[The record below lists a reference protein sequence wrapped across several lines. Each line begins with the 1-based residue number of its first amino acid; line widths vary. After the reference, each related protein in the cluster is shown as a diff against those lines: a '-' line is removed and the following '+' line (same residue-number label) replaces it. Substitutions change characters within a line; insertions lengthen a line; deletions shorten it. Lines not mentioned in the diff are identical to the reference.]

1 MAFKLSY
8 RAGALAVSMLA
19 LAGAAGAEPFTI
31 FIFEPESEIAL
42 RADETAA
49 GAEYWGAW
57 AAYSGVLAEAGAAK
71 GGAPLVPAASVR
83 ADGMILG
90 GYFIIEAE
98 DQAAA
103 DALAAQA
110 PSASRGG
117 EAIAIAHLPVGP
129 EMAIQ

>member
-8 RAGALAVSMLA
+8 RAGALATVLLA
-19 LAGAAGAEPFTI
+19 AAGSAGAEPFTI

-42 RADETAA
+42 RTDQSEA
-49 GAEYWGAW
+49 GADYWAAW
-57 AAYSGVLAEAGAAK
+57 MAYSGVLAEAGAAK
-71 GGAPLVPAASVR
+71 GGAPLTPAASVR

-98 DQAAA
+98 DQTAA
-103 DALAAQA
+103 DALAAKA

-117 EAIAIAHLPVGP
+117 DAIAIAHLPAGP

>member
-1 MAFKLSY
+1 MAFKLSH
-8 RAGALAVSMLA
+8 RAGALAAVLLA
-19 LAGAAGAEPFTI
+19 AAGSACAEPFTI

-42 RADETAA
+42 RTDETTA
-49 GAEYWGAW
+49 GADYWGAW
-57 AAYSGVLAEAGAAK
+57 AAYSNVLAEAGAAK
-71 GGAPLVPAASVR
+71 GGAPLIPAASVR

-103 DALAAQA
+103 DTLAAKA
-110 PSASRGG
+110 PSANRGG